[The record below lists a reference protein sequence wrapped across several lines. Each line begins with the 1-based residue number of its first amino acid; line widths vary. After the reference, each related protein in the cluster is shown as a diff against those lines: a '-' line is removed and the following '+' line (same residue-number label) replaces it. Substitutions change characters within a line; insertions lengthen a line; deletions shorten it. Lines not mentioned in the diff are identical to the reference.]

1 MTKLLIQATL
11 AALIALPLA
20 VHAAET
26 QRQAEVARLGA
37 DVMPFSLSA
46 TTHIFTKTADGG
58 TQRVVA
64 ENANDVKQVAL
75 VRTHLHD
82 IQAAFLKGDFSGPS
96 HIHGEDMPGLTQLR
110 AAKPGQVAIAYK
122 DVKGGAELRY
132 RTPDAKL
139 VSALHAWFDAQL
151 SDHGADAM
159 AGHHP
164 HMHDQMQK
172 R

>member
-1 MTKLLIQATL
+1 MTRHLIQATL
-11 AALIALPLA
+11 MALIALPLA
-20 VHAAET
+20 VHAADT

-46 TTHIFTKTADGG
+46 TTHVFTKTADGG

-64 ENANDVKQVAL
+64 KNANDAKQVAL
-75 VRTHLHD
+75 VRTHLHA
-82 IQAAFLKGDFSGPS
+82 IRAEFLEGDFSGPS
-96 HIHGEDMPGLTQLR
+96 HIHGEDMPGLAQLK

-132 RTPDAKL
+132 RTSDAKL
-139 VSALHAWFDAQL
+139 VSALHDWFEAQL

-164 HMHDQMQK
+164 HMHDQMQM

>member
-1 MTKLLIQATL
+1 MTKHLIQVTL
-11 AALIALPLA
+11 AAFIALPLA
-20 VHAAET
+20 GHAADT

-64 ENANDVKQVAL
+64 KDAGDAKQVAL

-82 IQAAFLKGDFSGPS
+82 IKADFLKGDFSGPS
-96 HIHGEDMPGLTQLR
+96 HIHGADMPGLAQLKS
-110 AAKPGQVAIAYK
+110 AKPGQVAITYK

-132 RTPDAKL
+132 RTSDAKL

-151 SDHGADAM
+151 MDHGADAM
-159 AGHHP
+159 AGHQH
-164 HMHDQMQK
+164 HSHDEMQK

>member
-1 MTKLLIQATL
+1 M
-11 AALIALPLA
+11 ALIALPLA
-20 VHAAET
+20 VHAADT

-46 TTHIFTKTADGG
+46 TTHVFTKTADGG

-64 ENANDVKQVAL
+64 KNANDAKQVAL
-75 VRTHLHD
+75 VRTHLHA
-82 IQAAFLKGDFSGPS
+82 IRAEFLEGDFSGPS
-96 HIHGEDMPGLTQLR
+96 HIHGEDMPGLAQLK

-132 RTPDAKL
+132 RTSDAKL
-139 VSALHAWFDAQL
+139 VSALHDWFEAQL

-164 HMHDQMQK
+164 HMHDQMQM

>member
-1 MTKLLIQATL
+1 MKKYLIQTTF

-20 VHAAET
+20 VHAEDT

-46 TTHIFTKTADGG
+46 TTHIFTKTTDGG

-64 ENANDVKQVAL
+64 KVFADTKQIEL
-75 VRTHLHD
+75 VRAHLHD
-82 IQAAFLKGDFSGPS
+82 IQADFLKGDFSGPS
-96 HIHGEDMPGLTQLR
+96 HIHGEEMPGLAQLK
-110 AAKPGQVAIAYK
+110 AAKSGQVSIAYK
-122 DVKGGAELRY
+122 DVDGGAELTY
-132 RTPDAKL
+132 RTSDAKL

-164 HMHDQMQK
+164 QMHDQMQK